1 MPRIEVG
8 RYKHDVGFK
17 GWVSAPGWVV
27 FYRNDGALMAY
38 HADKRTGAVIGE
50 PAILTP

>member
-8 RYKHDVGFK
+8 RYQHDVGFR
-17 GWVSAPGWVV
+17 GWVSAPGWIV

-38 HADKRTGAVIGE
+38 HADKKSGAVMGE